1 MNESKGSINA
11 SQWRHQTDKTISCI
25 SVIFFSPL
33 QEFIMRH
40 TSDPH
45 TEAQDAIFAFLMHQA
60 IELAR
65 DCLDKSQE
73 EQISHNY
80 FTQLSE
86 KLRILAED
94 VSVMYAAKF
103 PLNLSGMAHF
113 QRYFMDTASLGF
125 KGISAMEYLL
135 SYCIVTPNLQ

>member
-1 MNESKGSINA
+1 
-11 SQWRHQTDKTISCI
+11 
-25 SVIFFSPL
+25 
-33 QEFIMRH
+33 MRH

-94 VSVMYAAKF
+94 VSVKMSKCTQQ
-103 PLNLSGMAHF
+103 NS
-113 QRYFMDTASLGF
+113 
-125 KGISAMEYLL
+125 
-135 SYCIVTPNLQ
+135 C

>member
-1 MNESKGSINA
+1 
-11 SQWRHQTDKTISCI
+11 
-25 SVIFFSPL
+25 
-33 QEFIMRH
+33 MRH

-94 VSVMYAAKF
+94 VSRMSK
-103 PLNLSGMAHF
+103 
-113 QRYFMDTASLGF
+113 DTQQNSYQACLGWL
-125 KGISAMEYLL
+125 ISRGTL
-135 SYCIVTPNLQ
+135 